1 MINLLVSAYSEHM
14 MFNAKKHLEECL
26 ELPARHPEP
35 YYRPGKKKRTPYFDE
50 CIVLTRHSAEF
61 EKLRREGMPFYLAA
75 ALVVREFAHTQP
87 SLEKR
92 VKEATRQ

>member
-1 MINLLVSAYSEHM
+1 MINLLASVFSEHM
-14 MFNAKKHLEECL
+14 MFNAKQHLEDCL
-26 ELPARHPEP
+26 ELPARDPES

-50 CIVLTRHSAEF
+50 CIVLTRHSAEV

-92 VKEATRQ
+92 VKEATRK